1 MPRRINPVVLL
12 GLTIAIA
19 LFLALSA
26 GAQSGGGS
34 SGDAVGAAMGQVGKP
49 YVFGTDGPD
58 TFSCAGL
65 VRFALRSAGVDE
77 NAPWGHGEY
86 LGAYPNVSSPK
97 PGDVVVY
104 PNGVAMYVG
113 DGTVVMAN
121 EADGLVGTYPMESIG
136 TPMGFARPP
145 YDGATNPAGSD
156 PAASDA
162 ESHGALM
169 GLYPTEDFDAPTTVD
184 PAAINDPAFMA
195 GTDEQAPVDEQVL
208 LGEPVSTEPVPTE
221 TVPTETVPT
230 ETVPTETVPT
240 EPMLAG

>member
-19 LFLALSA
+19 LSLALSA

-34 SGDAVGAAMGQVGKP
+34 PGNAVGAAMGQVGKP

-145 YDGATNPAGSD
+145 YDGAADPAGSD

-169 GLYPTEDFDAPTTVD
+169 GLYPTGDFDAPTTVD
-184 PAAINDPAFMA
+184 PAAINDTAFNA
-195 GTDEQAPVDEQVL
+195 GTD
-208 LGEPVSTEPVPTE
+208 EPVPTE
-221 TVPTETVPT
+221 TVPTETVPI
-230 ETVPTETVPT
+230 ETVPT
-240 EPMLAG
+240 EPILAG

>member
-1 MPRRINPVVLL
+1 
-12 GLTIAIA
+12 
-19 LFLALSA
+19 
-26 GAQSGGGS
+26 
-34 SGDAVGAAMGQVGKP
+34 MGQVGKP

-97 PGDVVVY
+97 AGDVVVY

-121 EADGLVGTYPMESIG
+121 EADGSVGTYPMESIG
-136 TPMGFARPP
+136 TPVGFARPP
-145 YDGATNPAGSD
+145 YGEAADPAGSD

-162 ESHGALM
+162 ESHDALM
-169 GLYPTEDFDAPTTVD
+169 GMYPTGGLAAPTIVD
-184 PAAINDPAFMA
+184 PAAVNDSTFNA
-195 GTDEQAPVDEQVL
+195 GRDEQAPANEQGPMDEQVL
-208 LGEPVSTEPVPTE
+208 PGE
-221 TVPTETVPT
+221 TVPTETVPI
-230 ETVPTETVPT
+230 
-240 EPMLAG
+240 EPILTG

>member
-19 LFLALSA
+19 LSLALSA

-34 SGDAVGAAMGQVGKP
+34 PGDAVGAAMGQVGKP

-121 EADGLVGTYPMESIG
+121 EADGSVGTYPMESIG

-145 YDGATNPAGSD
+145 YDGAADPAGSD

-169 GLYPTEDFDAPTTVD
+169 GLYPTGDFDAPTAVD
-184 PAAINDPAFMA
+184 PAAINDTAFNA
-195 GTDEQAPVDEQVL
+195 GTDEQAPVDEQGL
-208 LGEPVSTEPVPTE
+208 LGEPVPTEPVPTE
-221 TVPTETVPT
+221 LVPTQ
-230 ETVPTETVPT
+230 TVPT
-240 EPMLAG
+240 EPVPTEPILAG

>member
-19 LFLALSA
+19 LSLALSA

-34 SGDAVGAAMGQVGKP
+34 PGDAVGAAMGQVGKP

-104 PNGVAMYVG
+104 PHGVAMYVS
-113 DGTVVMAN
+113 DGTVVQP
-121 EADGLVGTYPMESIG
+121 EAIQRRAMPNRT
-136 TPMGFARPP
+136 TPSWGCIQQE
-145 YDGATNPAGSD
+145 N
-156 PAASDA
+156 
-162 ESHGALM
+162 LM
-169 GLYPTEDFDAPTTVD
+169 LRQPWIP
-184 PAAINDPAFMA
+184 
-195 GTDEQAPVDEQVL
+195 QR
-208 LGEPVSTEPVPTE
+208 
-221 TVPTETVPT
+221 
-230 ETVPTETVPT
+230 
-240 EPMLAG
+240 

>member
-19 LFLALSA
+19 LSLALSA

-34 SGDAVGAAMGQVGKP
+34 PGDAVGAAMGQVGKP

-65 VRFALRSAGVDE
+65 VRFALKSAGVDA

-86 LGAYPNVSSPK
+86 LGAYPNVSSPE

-113 DGTVVMAN
+113 GGTVVMAN
-121 EADGLVGTYPMESIG
+121 EVDGSVGTYPMDSIG
-136 TPMGFARPP
+136 TPVGFARPP
-145 YDGATNPAGSD
+145 YGGAVDPVGSD
-156 PAASDA
+156 PAMVDPAAVNPASLDPAVPA
-162 ESHGALM
+162 EEAAVEPLV
-169 GLYPTEDFDAPTTVD
+169 PVEQTVD
-184 PAAINDPAFMA
+184 PA
-195 GTDEQAPVDEQVL
+195 VV
-208 LGEPVSTEPVPTE
+208 EPVAGDSMMLTEAAGDAAPAGDLLPPTDA
-221 TVPTETVPT
+221 PAP
-230 ETVPTETVPT
+230 
-240 EPMLAG
+240 L